1 MKSRNLI
8 QPEDFSIEEINQLL
22 ELAQKIIDNPSK
34 YSLACEGK
42 LLATLFFEPSTRT
55 RLSFESAMFRLGGK
69 VVGFSDSNS
78 SSTTKGESLEDT
90 VRTVSNYVDLIA
102 IRHPKEGGASIA
114 SDYSEAPV
122 INAGDG
128 GNQHPTQTLADLLTI
143 KSLKGSLDNHTVG
156 LCGDLKYG
164 RTVHSLVKTLS
175 KYKNINF
182 IFISP
187 AELKLPEYVKDAL
200 DDSSYIETDN
210 LENVM
215 GDLDILYMTRVQS
228 ERFSDMDEYE
238 RLKGCYHLN
247 KEKLKAAKDDM
258 LIMHP
263 LPRNGELDADVDSD
277 KRAVYFKQTK
287 FGMYARMALI
297 MMLLDD
303 EINE

>member
-8 QPEDFSIEEINQLL
+8 QPEDFSIEETNQLL

-34 YSLACEGK
+34 YANVCEGK

-90 VRTVSNYVDLIA
+90 VQTVSGYVDLMA
-102 IRHPKEGGASIA
+102 IRHPKEGGASVA
-114 SDYSEAPV
+114 SEYSEVPV

-164 RTVHSLVKTLS
+164 RTVHSLVRALT
-175 KYKNINF
+175 KYNNIKF
-182 IFISP
+182 VFISP
-187 AELKLPEYVKDAL
+187 DELAMPDYIIDEL
-200 DDSSYIETDN
+200 DKSTYTVTDN
-210 LENVM
+210 LESVID
-215 GDLDILYMTRVQS
+215 DLDILYMTRVQE
-228 ERFSDMDEYE
+228 ERFENRDDYE
-238 RLKGCYHLN
+238 RLKHCYRLN
-247 KEKLKAAKDDM
+247 KGMLTNAKEDM

-263 LPRNGELDADVDSD
+263 LPRNGELDPDVDSD

-297 MMLLDD
+297 MMLLD
-303 EINE
+303 EEE

>member
-8 QPEDFSIEEINQLL
+8 QPEDFSIEETNQLL

-34 YSLACEGK
+34 YANVCEGK

-90 VRTVSNYVDLIA
+90 VQTVSGYVDLIA
-102 IRHPKEGGASIA
+102 IRHPKEGGASVA
-114 SDYSEAPV
+114 SEYSEVPV

-164 RTVHSLVKTLS
+164 RTVHSLVRALT
-175 KYKNINF
+175 KYNNIKF
-182 IFISP
+182 VFISP
-187 AELKLPEYVKDAL
+187 DELVMPDYIIDEL
-200 DDSSYIETDN
+200 DKSTYTVTDN
-210 LENVM
+210 LESVID
-215 GDLDILYMTRVQS
+215 DLDILYMTRVQE
-228 ERFSDMDEYE
+228 ERFENRDDYE
-238 RLKGCYHLN
+238 RLKHCYRLN
-247 KEKLKAAKDDM
+247 KGMLTNAKEDM

-263 LPRNGELDADVDSD
+263 LPRNGELDPDVDSD

-297 MMLLDD
+297 MMLLD
-303 EINE
+303 EEE

>member
-8 QPEDFSIEEINQLL
+8 QPEDFSIEETNQLL

-34 YSLACEGK
+34 YANVCEGK

-90 VRTVSNYVDLIA
+90 VQTVSGYVDLMA
-102 IRHPKEGGASIA
+102 IRHPKEGGASVA
-114 SDYSEAPV
+114 SEYSEVPV

-164 RTVHSLVKTLS
+164 RTVHSLVRALT
-175 KYKNINF
+175 KYNNIKF
-182 IFISP
+182 VFISP
-187 AELKLPEYVKDAL
+187 DELAMPDYIIDEL
-200 DDSSYIETDN
+200 DKTTYTVTDN
-210 LENVM
+210 LESVID
-215 GDLDILYMTRVQS
+215 DLDILYMTRVQE
-228 ERFSDMDEYE
+228 ERFENRDDYE
-238 RLKGCYHLN
+238 RLKHCYRLN
-247 KEKLKAAKDDM
+247 KGMLTNAKEDM

-263 LPRNGELDADVDSD
+263 LPRNGELDPDVDSD

-297 MMLLDD
+297 MMLLD
-303 EINE
+303 EEE